1 MAKQTI
7 RSRMIRSISMRQGE
21 VVLRSEFDQM
31 GSSAQI
37 TRGLNELV
45 KSGRIIRIGYG
56 VFAKAK
62 MSSISGK
69 PVPREPLE
77 TLTLETLRKL
87 GANPIMGT
95 AQAKYSSGETTQ
107 IPMQAIFNVG
117 SKRITRKITVGN
129 RTASYENDYK
139 SRA

>member
-1 MAKQTI
+1 MSKLTI
-7 RSRMIRSISMRQGE
+7 KDRIVRSISMRQGE
-21 VVLRSEFDQM
+21 VVLRSDFDGM
-31 GSSAQI
+31 GSSAQV

-45 KSGRIIRIGYG
+45 KSGRIVRIGYG

-62 MSSISGK
+62 LSSISGK

-87 GANPIMGT
+87 GANPVMGV
-95 AQAKYSSGETTQ
+95 AQEKYASGKTTQ
-107 IPMQAIFNVG
+107 IPMQTIFNIG

-129 RTASYENDYK
+129 RTASYENNYK